1 MKEQWIFFLTAPFT
15 DQAQLVFLLLH
26 YYRCAGWR
34 SMVVCLLEISDNRKR
49 LNSALWNTSN
59 LSKGL
64 IYLIYLLCTM
74 ESENDRVSQAITRL
88 RRELPHRV
96 PRLWG
101 TIPATWNSRK
111 HFKLLTP
118 AWSGEQYYYESQNLY
133 ATIQVAYKTEL
144 MAYKWQTYQSAVLL
158 DMYLYLAVDQEK

>member
-1 MKEQWIFFLTAPFT
+1 MFSQAYLILCLRKLMLEFQLYFFKRYKIIHRGLMYSKRSAPFT
-15 DQAQLVFLLLH
+15 DQAQLVPFLLH

-34 SMVVCLLEISDNRKR
+34 SMVVCLLEILDNRKR

-59 LSKGL
+59 LGKGL
-64 IYLIYLLCTM
+64 IYLIYLLRTM

-101 TIPATWNSRK
+101 PIPAPWNSRK
-111 HFKLLTP
+111 HFKLLAL
-118 AWSGEQYYYESQNLY
+118 AWPEDQYYY
-133 ATIQVAYKTEL
+133 
-144 MAYKWQTYQSAVLL
+144 
-158 DMYLYLAVDQEK
+158 